1 MASIFTILKLNNGE
15 DLNALSFEEMED
27 NESEIESDIVCGH
40 GDDEIS
46 LFQASN
52 NTLSNKLGVMTEMWT

>member
-46 LFQASN
+46 LVIFYEPKIVSFRFDF
-52 NTLSNKLGVMTEMWT
+52 EC